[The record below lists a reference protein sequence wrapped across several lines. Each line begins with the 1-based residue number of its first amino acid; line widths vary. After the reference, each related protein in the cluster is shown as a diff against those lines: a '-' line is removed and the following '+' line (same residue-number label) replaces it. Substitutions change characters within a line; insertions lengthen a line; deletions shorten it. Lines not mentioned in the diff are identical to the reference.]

1 MLIAAA
7 NPDNILSVI
16 SQEILQMMTANESLF
31 TSMGTTIYRAF
42 ALISIVWFGIETMLS
57 GRGFQ
62 PSKFAS
68 LVMLLAFGFAMTT
81 YYSNPIPVIGYSFS
95 HLVTDET
102 HSLSTQIEQATTAQV
117 MTAMGNE
124 LSQMQTPSVAAIL
137 DLMVDIRYFVILFVL
152 TGAELALVLII
163 SFGFAA
169 QAVCVLLGPVFI
181 PFFIVPQLEF
191 LFWGWFKAFLQFSFY
206 SVVANAYVYVFG
218 SALLNFWNSHNQPL
232 TTEYAA
238 EIFVEVVIIQLLFI
252 FGLIKVPS
260 LVAALFSGS
269 NSGLGFRLQSLS

>member
-1 MLIAAA
+1 MFLAAA
-7 NPDNILSVI
+7 NPDNILAVI
-16 SQEILQMMTANESLF
+16 SQDILQMMTANENLFVSL
-31 TSMGTTIYRAF
+31 GTTLYRAF
-42 ALISIVWFGIETMLS
+42 ALISIVWFGVESMFS
-57 GRGFQ
+57 HRGFEAA
-62 PSKFAS
+62 KFAN
-68 LVMLLAFGFAMTT
+68 LVMFLAFGFAMTT
-81 YYSNPIPVIGYSFS
+81 YYSNPIPGIGYSFS
-95 HLVTDET
+95 HLITDET
-102 HSLSTQIEQATTAQV
+102 HTLSTKIEEATTGQV
-117 MTAMGNE
+117 ITAMGTE
-124 LSQMQTPSVAAIL
+124 LSQMQTPSVSAIL
-137 DLMVDIRYFVILFVL
+137 DFLVTVRYFVIMFVL
-152 TGAELALVLII
+152 TGAELALVVII

-181 PFFIVPQLEF
+181 PFFIVPKLDF

-260 LVAALFSGS
+260 LVAAIFSGS
-269 NSGLGFRLQSLS
+269 NGGFGFRVQSLS